1 MISQDQPTCFPDDI
15 LVAVSSKSSGTMLDR
30 AIGIHDGSI
39 VSNRTKF
46 CDRIG
51 VSYGDAVYQRIIYG
65 DNRSYDLICEV
76 DDGST
81 TKYTSEVVADALF
94 TKSKNV
100 ALMLPVADCVATVI
114 YDPVNRSLA
123 LVHLG
128 RHSTVV
134 NLLERVIDKFT
145 HEGSDPRSLIVWM
158 SPSAQSPDYVMEY
171 FDQAD
176 EPAWQNFCQR
186 SEQGIQLDL
195 QGYNANICLQAGL
208 LHQNI
213 HTSSINTITSGN
225 YFSHFTGDAHGRFA
239 VVAVMR

>member
-1 MISQDQPTCFPDDI
+1 MISQDQPTCFPDDV
-15 LVAVSSKSSGTMLDR
+15 LVAVSSKNDGTMLDR
-30 AIGIHDGSI
+30 AVGVHCGSI

-51 VSYGDAVYQRIIYG
+51 VSYGGVVYQRIVYG
-65 DNRSYDLICEV
+65 DDRNYDLICEV

-94 TKSKNV
+94 TKAKNV

-114 YDPVNRSLA
+114 YDPINRSLA

-134 NLLERVIDKFT
+134 NLLERVIDKFI
-145 HEGSDPRSLIVWM
+145 HEGSDPKNLIVWM
-158 SPSAQSPDYVMEY
+158 SPNAQSPDYVMEY

-176 EPAWQNFCQR
+176 EPAWQDFCQR
-186 SEQGIQLDL
+186 SGQGIHLDL
-195 QGYNANICLQAGL
+195 QGYNANVCRQAGL
-208 LHQNI
+208 FDQNI
-213 HTSSINTITSGN
+213 HTSSINTVTNEN
-225 YFSHFTGDAHGRFA
+225 YFSHFAGDTHGRFA
-239 VVAVMR
+239 VVVVMR